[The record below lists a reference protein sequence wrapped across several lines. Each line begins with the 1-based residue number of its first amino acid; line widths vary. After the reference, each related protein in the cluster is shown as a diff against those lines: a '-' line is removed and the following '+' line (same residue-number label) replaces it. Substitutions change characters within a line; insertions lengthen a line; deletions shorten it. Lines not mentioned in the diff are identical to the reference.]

1 MTHRGVHGDRRD
13 PYIYGER
20 LAMPLDI
27 LLPFWGDPG
36 MLKETVRSVLAQT
49 SNDWVLTVVD
59 DAYPDTSVAQYFAE
73 IDDARVTYLRHDE
86 NVGITENFRRCVS
99 LTTQDVVVLLGC
111 DDVLLPRYVE
121 IVLEAHQRF
130 PEAAIIQPG
139 VQVID
144 ESGTVVRTLVD
155 TVKQRLARPHGRR
168 LVAGEMLA
176 ASLLRGDW
184 LYWPS
189 LAFRRDI
196 LMQTDFRN
204 DLAVIQDLALVVDVI
219 AAGGSLLLE
228 PDICFSYRRHSASA
242 SAARLPDGSRFVGER
257 EYFALAARLMDQLG
271 WRRASRAARW
281 HLTSRLH
288 ALTLLPRTVAR
299 GDLPAA
305 RLFARHAFGGLS
317 RIA

>member
-1 MTHRGVHGDRRD
+1 VTHRGVHGDRRD

-176 ASLLRGDW
+176 AS
-184 LYWPS
+184 
-189 LAFRRDI
+189 
-196 LMQTDFRN
+196 TT
-204 DLAVIQDLALVVDVI
+204 
-219 AAGGSLLLE
+219 
-228 PDICFSYRRHSASA
+228 
-242 SAARLPDGSRFVGER
+242 RL
-257 EYFALAARLMDQLG
+257 
-271 WRRASRAARW
+271 
-281 HLTSRLH
+281 T
-288 ALTLLPRTVAR
+288 
-299 GDLPAA
+299 
-305 RLFARHAFGGLS
+305 
-317 RIA
+317 